1 MTAKYQGQD
10 VKVVELESVFK
21 NQPTKVTFT
30 KSDITT
36 GVELSG
42 ATLAVL
48 DKDGNVVDTWKSVK
62 G

>member
-42 ATLAVL
+42 ATLTVL
-48 DKDGNVVDTWKSVK
+48 DKDGNV
-62 G
+62 